1 MNELRKDYLLDRWV
15 LLNEDRGNRPTD
27 FVKKRTAKKTI
38 CPFCSGNEKL
48 TPPEITRIEE
58 NNKWSMRVFPNKF
71 PAVTSDVGWQIKEK
85 GIFTSSP
92 SFGVHEV
99 IVETPKHNEQLAD
112 FSLKR
117 INRLLQLYC
126 YRINELS
133 ADKRIKQVAVFK
145 NEGFEAG
152 ASMSHSHTQ
161 IIAYNKLAETIGEKL
176 KASNKYIK
184 KTGNCP
190 YCEIIKKEKNSP
202 RFVYENDSILVYA
215 PFAPRF
221 AYEVRISPKRHVNRI
236 TELENKELLDLAKAI
251 KYILVRLKKIG
262 ASYNM
267 YFRNAPK
274 GKFLHFHVKINPR
287 LFPWGGFE
295 YETGCVINAV
305 SPETAAGFY
314 RKR

>member
-1 MNELRKDYLLDRWV
+1 
-15 LLNEDRGNRPTD
+15 
-27 FVKKRTAKKTI
+27 
-38 CPFCSGNEKL
+38 
-48 TPPEITRIEE
+48 
-58 NNKWSMRVFPNKF
+58 
-71 PAVTSDVGWQIKEK
+71 
-85 GIFTSSP
+85 
-92 SFGVHEV
+92 
-99 IVETPKHNEQLAD
+99 
-112 FSLKR
+112 
-117 INRLLQLYC
+117 
-126 YRINELS
+126 
-133 ADKRIKQVAVFK
+133 
-145 NEGFEAG
+145 
-152 ASMSHSHTQ
+152 
-161 IIAYNKLAETIGEKL
+161 
-176 KASNKYIK
+176 
-184 KTGNCP
+184 
-190 YCEIIKKEKNSP
+190 
-202 RFVYENDSILVYA
+202 VYA